1 MKTKHLISIMSC
13 CLTALCITSCLNSDD
28 NNKSSWALSKAE
40 IAQCF
45 QTVAGNYTG
54 DLLYRAKSDDGRSEQ
69 IDTLDASWYIPTDST
84 LFITNFPGKVLAE
97 YVSNQALKEALAS
110 APDQVVKCQIGFLQ
124 TSPVEFLINPY
135 TIEYNLQY
143 SGSQHK
149 VHVVFY
155 ANNTYSF
162 GALDL
167 TSKELMVKIIPATLY
182 VDGQQTS
189 YLTSSQLIFLSKKHE
204 AI

>member
-1 MKTKHLISIMSC
+1 MNTKHLISIMFC

-149 VHVVFY
+149 IHVVFY

-162 GALDL
+162 GALDP